1 MIENTLT
8 PMLKNY
14 EDKVCNI
21 MSKVKHG
28 YVLLFELNPM
38 SSD

>member
-8 PMLKNY
+8 PMWKNY

-21 MSKVKHG
+21 MSRVNHA
-28 YVLLFELNPM
+28 YDFIVEPNE
-38 SSD
+38 

>member
-8 PMLKNY
+8 PVLKNY

-21 MSKVKHG
+21 MSKVNHA
-28 YVLLFELNPM
+28 YVFIV
-38 SSD
+38 